1 MQMATVICLS
11 NEKGG
16 CGKSVTSA
24 NLGFGLARHGK
35 KVLLIDAD
43 AQGSLTISLGNHQPD
58 KLPVTLATVMG
69 NIISERSFDPEFGIL
84 HHDEGVDL
92 MPANIA
98 LTNIELSLVNEMGR
112 EFVLRQYVEKLR
124 PLYEYIILDTSPSLG
139 LLTVNTMAASDQII
153 IPVVPRYLDVKGLE
167 QLLKT
172 ISQIRKQINP
182 KLEICGVLLTMV
194 DMRSKFTKE
203 IIGMIE
209 AAYGGKINIFK
220 DSIPLSV
227 RAAEMSAKGISIYA
241 FDPRGRVAAA
251 YEAFVK
257 EVLDVA

>member
-124 PLYEYIILDTSPSLG
+124 PLYEYIILDTL
-139 LLTVNTMAASDQII
+139 
-153 IPVVPRYLDVKGLE
+153 
-167 QLLKT
+167 
-172 ISQIRKQINP
+172 
-182 KLEICGVLLTMV
+182 C
-194 DMRSKFTKE
+194 
-203 IIGMIE
+203 
-209 AAYGGKINIFK
+209 
-220 DSIPLSV
+220 
-227 RAAEMSAKGISIYA
+227 
-241 FDPRGRVAAA
+241 AAA
-251 YEAFVK
+251 HNVSYERYDKTGCIEFCM
-257 EVLDVA
+257 

>member
-1 MQMATVICLS
+1 MATVICLS

-24 NLGFGLARHGK
+24 SLGFGLARHGK

-69 NIISERSFDPEFGIL
+69 NIITETEFDPTFGIL

-98 LTNIELSLVNEMGR
+98 LTNVEISLVNEMGR
-112 EFVLRQYVEKLR
+112 EFVLRQYIEMVR

-139 LLTVNTMAASDQII
+139 LLTINALAASNKVI
-153 IPVVPRYLDVKGLE
+153 IPVAPRYLDVKGLE
-167 QLLKT
+167 LLLKT
-172 ISQIRKQINP
+172 ISRIRKQINP
-182 KLEICGVLLTMV
+182 NLEIGGVLLTMV
-194 DMRSKFTKE
+194 DKRTRFTKE

-220 DSIPLSV
+220 DSIPISV
-227 RAAEMSAKGISIYA
+227 RAAETSAKGISIYA
-241 FDPRGRVAAA
+241 YDPRGKVATA
-251 YEAFVK
+251 YEAFVRG
-257 EVLDVA
+257 VLDVA